1 MVAGRF
7 RPNEITLHESGRP
20 YLWIVREPLTWE
32 GELNRRTVV
41 LTANPDSAD
50 FVTDL
55 ASVPRW
61 LTWLFPRYGLY
72 TKAAVLHDYLC
83 QNLPPDG
90 QAPPPHLAGVHD
102 RTDADEVF
110 RNAMRAEG
118 VPIMRRWLMWSA
130 VNWATLAG
138 RLMMRRFIGVATA
151 VAVVAVALIAIASGV
166 TGTLYRWASAAY
178 GLRVAVAV
186 TIVLIAV
193 ALAVAGA
200 VTLLVSLWWPLPHGP
215 RRGSRVPFV
224 IAAVVM
230 QVGLVVGIVA
240 LVRAG
245 PGLPFVDGRWP
256 VLGVAAV
263 ATAATVLLG
272 AMVAVAGLTTLG
284 RWDRWWNA
292 ARGLLMT
299 ASALPLLAGG
309 LGVLTLLAVYLVL
322 EDVVGG
328 LAASRQWL
336 AARRQAAEPVAPG
349 PFEVP
354 PAPGPRLPG
363 RSPRQRRRDAMRAS
377 AGATR

>member
-7 RPNEITLHESGRP
+7 QPNEITLHESGRP
-20 YLWIVREPLTWE
+20 YLWVVREPLTWE
-32 GELNRRTVV
+32 GELNRQPVV
-41 LTANPDSAD
+41 LTANPDSLD

-90 QAPPPHLAGVHD
+90 QLPPSHLAGVHD

-130 VNWATLAG
+130 VNWATLVG
-138 RLMMRRFIGVATA
+138 RLMMRRLIGAVTVVVVAA
-151 VAVVAVALIAIASGV
+151 VAFVSVRAGAVGSLHRSASG
-166 TGTLYRWASAAY
+166 SH

-186 TIVLIAV
+186 TVVLLAV
-193 ALAVAGA
+193 ALAVAGS
-200 VTLLVSLWWPLPHGP
+200 VTLLVSLWWPLPHGAQ
-215 RRGSRVPFV
+215 RGSRVPFV
-224 IAAVVM
+224 VAAVVLAA
-230 QVGLVVGIVA
+230 GLVVGIVA
-240 LVRAG
+240 LVQAG
-245 PGLPFVDGRWP
+245 PGLPFVDRRWP

-263 ATAATVLLG
+263 AGAATIVVG
-272 AMVAVAGLTTLG
+272 AVVAVAGLSTLG

-292 ARGLLMT
+292 GRGLLMT

-336 AARRQAAEPVAPG
+336 VTRRRAAEPVG
-349 PFEVP
+349 PFSVP
-354 PAPGPRLPG
+354 PAPGTRAAGP
-363 RSPRQRRRDAMRAS
+363 SPKQRRRDATRAS
-377 AGATR
+377 AGARR